1 MDLSTLKELGIAGIA
16 IGGFAYFSV
25 LLLKQLA
32 ENRKDYTSFVIDNNH
47 TNTELVRECTAMIT
61 EAKNAMENSNKTLEN
76 HNRVLERILEKL

>member
-32 ENRKDYTSFVIDNNH
+32 DNRKDYTSFVMDNNH
-47 TNTELVRECTAMIT
+47 TNT
-61 EAKNAMENSNKTLEN
+61 
-76 HNRVLERILEKL
+76 

>member
-16 IGGFAYFSV
+16 IGGFAYFSL

-32 ENRKDYTSFVIDNNH
+32 DNRKDYTSFVMDNNH
-47 TNTELVRECTAMIT
+47 TNTELVRECTAMTT
-61 EAKNAMENSNKTLEN
+61 EAKNAIENFNKNLEN